1 MEKRLVR
8 YTTIFTCLFSV
19 FACVA
24 VWFLPALERSVEDFA
39 QGMIRERREREERYA
54 LLEQMTALEILD
66 YNTKQVQAQARIEQE
81 QARKEQEEKAQAEN
95 ANQAESRNP
104 GNPKN
109 PKNPNESEDS
119 NASQEPEKLP
129 EVALQVMT
137 HQMQL
142 ELPKGTDGSQVQVIQ
157 DYMNRQI
164 RIGIPRADDKYL
176 YDYQMIGE
184 SEKIESMDYTS
195 SGGNGMLLLT
205 MKNIVEAQT
214 SSDENYLYLD
224 FKSPKELYDRIIVVD
239 AGHGGSDPG
248 AVSAQYYE
256 KHMTLAVV
264 QKIKELFD
272 RSGDRT
278 IGVYYTRLDDS
289 DPSLS
294 GRVALANNLDADLF
308 VSIHI
313 NSVNGDASVQGIEV
327 MYDELAADTAFD
339 TQDFAQICLDETTK
353 ATGAVKRHLVNGHQ
367 IHIIRNSHAPAALI
381 ELGFINNP
389 MELANLIDPSYQ
401 QKAAEGVYHALVRSL
416 KRIERIEKNQT

>member
-19 FACVA
+19 FVCVA
-24 VWFLPALERSVEDFA
+24 VWFLPALERSVEDFV

-81 QARKEQEEKAQAEN
+81 QARKEQEEKAQAES
-95 ANQAESRNP
+95 ANKTE
-104 GNPKN
+104 PKDPEE
-109 PKNPNESEDS
+109 PKASE
-119 NASQEPEKLP
+119 EPEKLP
-129 EVALQVMT
+129 EVELQVMT

-142 ELPKGTDGSQVQVIQ
+142 ELPKGTDGSKVQVIQ
-157 DYMNRQI
+157 DYVNRQI

-176 YDYQMIGE
+176 YDYQIIGE

-195 SGGNGMLLLT
+195 SGGNGMMLLT
-205 MKNIVEAQT
+205 MKNIVEAET

-272 RSGDRT
+272 RAGDQT
-278 IGVYYTRLDDS
+278 IGVFYTRLDDS

-313 NSVNGDASVQGIEV
+313 NSVNGDASVQGVEV

-339 TQDFAQICLDETTK
+339 TQDFAQICLDETAK

-367 IHIIRNSHAPAALI
+367 IHIIRNSQAPAALV

-401 QKAAEGVYHALVRSL
+401 QKAAEGVYHALLRSL

>member
-1 MEKRLVR
+1 
-8 YTTIFTCLFSV
+8 
-19 FACVA
+19 VA

-39 QGMIRERREREERYA
+39 QGMIRERREREERDA

-95 ANQAESRNP
+95 ANQAESK
-104 GNPKN
+104 NPKN
-109 PKNPNESEDS
+109 PENPNESEDS

-142 ELPKGTDGSQVQVIQ
+142 ELPKVTDGSQVQVIQ

-195 SGGNGMLLLT
+195 SGGNGMLSLT

-264 QKIKELFD
+264 QKIKELFAMHPD
-272 RSGDRT
+272 VL
-278 IGVYYTRLDDS
+278 IGIKVY
-289 DPSLS
+289 
-294 GRVALANNLDADLF
+294 
-308 VSIHI
+308 
-313 NSVNGDASVQGIEV
+313 
-327 MYDELAADTAFD
+327 
-339 TQDFAQICLDETTK
+339 
-353 ATGAVKRHLVNGHQ
+353 
-367 IHIIRNSHAPAALI
+367 
-381 ELGFINNP
+381 
-389 MELANLIDPSYQ
+389 
-401 QKAAEGVYHALVRSL
+401 
-416 KRIERIEKNQT
+416 